1 MSEEFSKAAFALDK
15 GQISE
20 PVVSS
25 FGVHLIRAT
34 DVKPGNKQWTE
45 VVDQM
50 RGAAAGELFN
60 QLAKR
65 EGDNAKIEF
74 TGTVPYFKPDTDE
87 VVVPPGWMP

>member
-1 MSEEFSKAAFALDK
+1 MDGSRRS
-15 GQISE
+15 
-20 PVVSS
+20 
-25 FGVHLIRAT
+25 
-34 DVKPGNKQWTE
+34 N
-45 VVDQM
+45 
-50 RGAAAGELFN
+50 RGPAAGELFN